1 MFKADFVTFCHWRD
15 YERLAAPGEL
25 KMRVGTHKYPFKDV
39 IVVKQRL
46 RAVPGAENV
55 QFPDAT
61 RVVESEDYPDILREY
76 GLPEEDAQ
84 ADEKTHGPSA
94 PHYWKWHCINHLI
107 GLNVAT
113 AEYVVFSDS
122 DCRILASHPSMSW
135 VEAGMRVL
143 SQRREVLIVAPS
155 DGGSMA
161 ERRVKVGNIPLR
173 LTQNVSQQMFMCE
186 RERLKGI
193 DFNIPWNWEFTAP
206 GGPFQEYYYMLEG
219 RIWRYMHHNGL
230 YRALLPDQWRYW
242 HDAWH

>member
-25 KMRVGTHKYPFKDV
+25 KHRVSSHKYPFKDV

-46 RAVPGAENV
+46 RDVPEARNV
-55 QFPDAT
+55 RFPDAT
-61 RVVESEDYPDILREY
+61 VVLESEDYPDILKEY

-107 GLNVAT
+107 GLRVAT

-122 DCRILASHPSMSW
+122 DCRIQASPPSMSW

-143 SQRREVLIVAPS
+143 SQQREVLIVAPS
-155 DGGSMA
+155 DGGNMA
-161 ERRVKVGNIPLR
+161 ERRCKVGNIPLR